1 MSERPLARSV
11 LVRQRL
17 ARVMQLGDRNSPV
30 SWTPALVTRT
40 EDPEMPISLAP
51 FSSSRESDNLPASIT
66 MSTRAELCFPFDSD
80 DTWSAAE
87 GLVLPPSLSESDSG
101 EFSRGDQLLAVS
113 WQSMHHDEM
122 LNDSK
127 LQPSV
132 ICLTDSVQLANN
144 PGLLIEALYTLRTRF
159 PNSLIWTPGIGGPDN
174 CALLVWMGV
183 DLFDLGRSSRASSM
197 GTILSQE
204 GPRIPEHTLSESHD
218 MGAQIEAWKHAIGA
232 TRSAIRNGSLRELAE
247 RQSTSSPR
255 SVERLRRHDKMMSK
269 FGGGKAGLERVVGHE
284 HKLRCHTYQSRD
296 DPLIQDWRARVADSH
311 MPPKHQRNLLVLLP
325 CSAVKPYRTS
335 QSHRRFMSAITT
347 NSAHQV
353 MVTAPLGLVP
363 RELEEIWPAANYD
376 IPVTG
381 DWDLDEL
388 EVIRDML
395 ERLCSRVGYSRIIN
409 HSGVDINI
417 EGIEITDTRKG
428 ESAGSADSIE
438 RLRNAVSQADEEM
451 SLNSIKKSQNT
462 LEQLRALSRFQHGTD
477 AWLEDAAIRGRP
489 PIFTIMKGGE
499 QIAMWNP
506 RTGRFAFSKACL
518 PLLMQSGT
526 FPIVELSPDL
536 DWKGD
541 LFSSNVIAADSNIR
555 IGDEILV
562 IQKDSL
568 VGSARAEA
576 AGWEWPEGA
585 GRLAKSQHRL

>member
-80 DTWSAAE
+80 DTWSASE

-296 DPLIQDWRARVADSH
+296 DPLIQDWRTRVADSH

>member
-80 DTWSAAE
+80 DTWSASE

-438 RLRNAVSQADEEM
+438 RLRNAISQADEEM

-499 QIAMWNP
+499 QLAMWNT

-518 PLLMQSGT
+518 PSLMQSGT

-576 AGWEWPEGA
+576 AGWEGPEGA

>member
-30 SWTPALVTRT
+30 SWTPALVTRA

-80 DTWSAAE
+80 DTWSASE

-296 DPLIQDWRARVADSH
+296 DPLIQDWRVRVADSH

-428 ESAGSADSIE
+428 DSAGSADSIE

-562 IQKDSL
+562 MQKDSL

>member
-30 SWTPALVTRT
+30 SWTPALVTRA

-80 DTWSAAE
+80 DTWSASE

-562 IQKDSL
+562 MQKDSL

>member
-80 DTWSAAE
+80 DTWSASE

>member
-30 SWTPALVTRT
+30 SWTPALVTRA

-80 DTWSAAE
+80 DTWSASE

-132 ICLTDSVQLANN
+132 VCLTDSVQLANN
-144 PGLLIEALYTLRTRF
+144 PGLLIEALYSLRTRF

-183 DLFDLGRSSRASSM
+183 DLFDLGRSSRASAM

-218 MGAQIEAWKHAIGA
+218 MRAQIEAWKHAIGA

-363 RELEEIWPAANYD
+363 RELEEVWPAANYD

>member
-204 GPRIPEHTLSESHD
+204 GPRMPEHTLSESHD

>member
-17 ARVMQLGDRNSPV
+17 ARVMQLGDRKSPV

-80 DTWSAAE
+80 DTWSASE

-562 IQKDSL
+562 MQKDSL

>member
-80 DTWSAAE
+80 DTWSASE

-417 EGIEITDTRKG
+417 EGIEINDTRKG

>member
-80 DTWSAAE
+80 DTWSASE

-269 FGGGKAGLERVVGHE
+269 FGGGKAGLEKVVGHE

-489 PIFTIMKGGE
+489 PIFTIMKGSE

-518 PLLMQSGT
+518 PLLMQSGN

>member
-80 DTWSAAE
+80 DTWSASE

-526 FPIVELSPDL
+526 FPIAELSPDL

>member
-1 MSERPLARSV
+1 
-11 LVRQRL
+11 
-17 ARVMQLGDRNSPV
+17 
-30 SWTPALVTRT
+30 
-40 EDPEMPISLAP
+40 MPISLAP

-80 DTWSAAE
+80 DTWSASE

>member
-1 MSERPLARSV
+1 
-11 LVRQRL
+11 
-17 ARVMQLGDRNSPV
+17 
-30 SWTPALVTRT
+30 
-40 EDPEMPISLAP
+40 
-51 FSSSRESDNLPASIT
+51 
-66 MSTRAELCFPFDSD
+66 
-80 DTWSAAE
+80 
-87 GLVLPPSLSESDSG
+87 
-101 EFSRGDQLLAVS
+101 
-113 WQSMHHDEM
+113 
-122 LNDSK
+122 
-127 LQPSV
+127 
-132 ICLTDSVQLANN
+132 
-144 PGLLIEALYTLRTRF
+144 
-159 PNSLIWTPGIGGPDN
+159 
-174 CALLVWMGV
+174 
-183 DLFDLGRSSRASSM
+183 
-197 GTILSQE
+197 
-204 GPRIPEHTLSESHD
+204 
-218 MGAQIEAWKHAIGA
+218 
-232 TRSAIRNGSLRELAE
+232 
-247 RQSTSSPR
+247 
-255 SVERLRRHDKMMSK
+255 MMSK

-518 PLLMQSGT
+518 PSLMQSGT

>member
-80 DTWSAAE
+80 DTWSASE

-518 PLLMQSGT
+518 PSLMQSGT

>member
-80 DTWSAAE
+80 DTWSASE

-311 MPPKHQRNLLVLLP
+311 IPPKHQRNLLVLLP

-428 ESAGSADSIE
+428 DSAGSADSIE

>member
-80 DTWSAAE
+80 DTWSASE

-132 ICLTDSVQLANN
+132 VCLTDSVQLANN
-144 PGLLIEALYTLRTRF
+144 PGLLIEALYSLRTRF

-183 DLFDLGRSSRASSM
+183 DLFDLGRSSRASAM

-218 MGAQIEAWKHAIGA
+218 MRAQIEAWKHAIGA

-363 RELEEIWPAANYD
+363 RELEEVWPAANYD

>member
-30 SWTPALVTRT
+30 SWTPALVTRA

-80 DTWSAAE
+80 DTWSASE

-132 ICLTDSVQLANN
+132 VCLTDSVQLANN
-144 PGLLIEALYTLRTRF
+144 PGLLIEALYSLRTRF

-218 MGAQIEAWKHAIGA
+218 MGTQIEAWKHAIGA

-363 RELEEIWPAANYD
+363 RELEEVWPAANYD

>member
-30 SWTPALVTRT
+30 SWTPALVTRA

-80 DTWSAAE
+80 DTWSASE

-144 PGLLIEALYTLRTRF
+144 PGLLIEALYSLRTRF

-183 DLFDLGRSSRASSM
+183 DLFDLGRSSRASAM

-218 MGAQIEAWKHAIGA
+218 MRAQIEAWKHAIGA

-363 RELEEIWPAANYD
+363 RELEEVWPAANYD

>member
-80 DTWSAAE
+80 DTWSASE

-296 DPLIQDWRARVADSH
+296 DPLIQDWRTRVADSH

-428 ESAGSADSIE
+428 DSAGSADSIE

>member
-80 DTWSAAE
+80 DTWSASE

-269 FGGGKAGLERVVGHE
+269 FGGGNAGLERVVGHE

>member
-80 DTWSAAE
+80 DTWSASE

-269 FGGGKAGLERVVGHE
+269 FGGGKAGLEKVVGHE

>member
-17 ARVMQLGDRNSPV
+17 ARVRQLGDRNSPM
-30 SWTPALVTRT
+30 SWTPALVARA

-66 MSTRAELCFPFDSD
+66 MSTRAKLCFPFDSD
-80 DTWSAAE
+80 DTWSASE

-101 EFSRGDQLLAVS
+101 EFSRGAQLLAVS

-144 PGLLIEALYTLRTRF
+144 PGLLIEALYTLRTRV

-218 MGAQIEAWKHAIGA
+218 MEAQIEAWKQAIGA
-232 TRSAIRNGSLRELAE
+232 TRSAIRDGSLRELAE

-255 SVERLRRHDKMMSK
+255 SVERLRRHDKMMSE

-311 MPPKHQRNLLVLLP
+311 MPPEHQRSLLVLLP

-335 QSHRRFMSAITT
+335 QSHRRFMPAIAS
-347 NSAHQV
+347 NAAHQV
-353 MVTAPLGLVP
+353 MITAPLGLVP

-395 ERLCSRVGYSRIIN
+395 DRLCSRVGYSRIIN

-417 EGIEITDTRKG
+417 EGIEIIDTRKG

-451 SLNSIKKSQNT
+451 SLNSIKKSHNI

-477 AWLEDAAIRGRP
+477 AWLDDAVIRGRP
-489 PIFTIMKGGE
+489 PIFTIMKDGE

-506 RTGRFAFSKACL
+506 RTGRFAFSKAGI

-526 FPIVELSPDL
+526 FPVVELSPDL

-555 IGDEILV
+555 VGDEILV
-562 IQKDSL
+562 IQNDSL

>member
-30 SWTPALVTRT
+30 SWTPALVTRA

-80 DTWSAAE
+80 DTWSASE

-428 ESAGSADSIE
+428 DSAGSADSIE

>member
-80 DTWSAAE
+80 DTWSASE

-144 PGLLIEALYTLRTRF
+144 PGLLIEALYALRTRF

-218 MGAQIEAWKHAIGA
+218 MEIQIEAWKHAIGA

-311 MPPKHQRNLLVLLP
+311 IPPKHQRNLLVLLP

-518 PLLMQSGT
+518 PLLMQSGA
-526 FPIVELSPDL
+526 FPVVELSPDL

>member
-80 DTWSAAE
+80 DTWSASE

-438 RLRNAVSQADEEM
+438 RLRNAISQADEEM

-518 PLLMQSGT
+518 PSLMQSGT

>member
-80 DTWSAAE
+80 DTWSASE

-101 EFSRGDQLLAVS
+101 EFSRGDQLLVVS

-518 PLLMQSGT
+518 PSLMQSGT

>member
-80 DTWSAAE
+80 DTWSASE

-438 RLRNAVSQADEEM
+438 RLRNAISQADEEM

>member
-30 SWTPALVTRT
+30 SWTPALVPRT

-80 DTWSAAE
+80 DTWSASE

-197 GTILSQE
+197 GTMLSQE

-247 RQSTSSPR
+247 RQSTSRPR

-438 RLRNAVSQADEEM
+438 RLRNAISQADEEM

>member
-80 DTWSAAE
+80 DTWSASE

-296 DPLIQDWRARVADSH
+296 DPLIQDWRARVADLH

-562 IQKDSL
+562 MQKDSL